1 MKAKRKKHSATFK
14 AKVAIE
20 ALQER
25 ETLSEIARKYELHPN
40 QISRWKSEFLERAP
54 ELFQKEFKEK
64 HSDVDVEK
72 FYAKIG
78 QLEMERDYLRKNL
91 KKLGL

>member
-78 QLEMERDYLRKNL
+78 QLEMERNWGYKRS
-91 KKLGL
+91 